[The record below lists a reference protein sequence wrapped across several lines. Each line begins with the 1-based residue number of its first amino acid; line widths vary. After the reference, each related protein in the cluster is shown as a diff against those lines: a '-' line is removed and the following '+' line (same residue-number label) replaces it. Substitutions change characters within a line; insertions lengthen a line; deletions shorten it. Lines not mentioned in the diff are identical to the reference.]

1 MYVCIKF
8 TNSIHKKS
16 SWRSSRS
23 HRKLTFWSNQFSN
36 QLFFLCFFSA
46 NPWYTFRPE
55 RENLP
60 LIRYGNHESRREQIQ
75 VWFTIHLFYLDAI
88 MHPSCISGNSYMG
101 GLCREGGSLIIR
113 GTTRKV
119 AEWRG
124 DFSRFVPLLTHVQLH
139 NSIVISIR
147 MPFSRRAFRFI
158 PSAKGS
164 AMGRRSSL

>member
-1 MYVCIKF
+1 MCVLNLQTLYIRNLHDVLLLV
-8 TNSIHKKS
+8 
-16 SWRSSRS
+16 
-23 HRKLTFWSNQFSN
+23 LTENLPSDQINFLINYFFFA
-36 QLFFLCFFSA
+36 FFLR
-46 NPWYTFRPE
+46 THGIRPE